1 MLDTLITSRTRIKL
15 LLKFFINSSASAYLR
30 SLATEFGESTN
41 AIRIEL
47 NRFED
52 AGLLEA
58 YTAGNKKMFRANTK
72 HPMFPDIQKLIHKFV
87 GIDKILDKVIS
98 RLGEVNKVF
107 VTGDFANGI
116 DGPVIGLLIV
126 ADELDRAYLSRLV
139 EKTEPLVNRKISYI
153 VLTAKEFVEYKES
166 NGHHPTLLIYG
177 NKK

>member
-1 MLDTLITSRTRIKL
+1 
-15 LLKFFINSSASAYLR
+15 
-30 SLATEFGESTN
+30 
-41 AIRIEL
+41 
-47 NRFED
+47 
-52 AGLLEA
+52 
-58 YTAGNKKMFRANTK
+58 MFRANTK